1 MKITFVFDG
10 LTMGGIERV
19 GINYCKLL
27 KKMGHQVSVIN
38 LQPHKDDLE
47 NEMKEQSEIYYFSYH
62 RKMIYQRYVKL
73 TEYGI
78 LGAYSYAFIC
88 FFLCVFMIIK
98 KMYAR
103 LKFRRLNDTD
113 LLVAF
118 SGHFND
124 LSFVGK
130 RFIKTKKKI
139 AWLHGAQFSYKMDSE
154 GFFSLYKSIKNL
166 VCLSEFA
173 DASCQKFNTANN
185 IKKYKIYNP
194 IFWGERKTDGKKIEK
209 LQKQYGKFLLMVGR
223 LEDDKDQITAIRA
236 VQYLKEKYGCDFR
249 LLLVGGGSKEEYLQS
264 YIKENHL
271 ESNVYLTG
279 QCSDVQNYYE
289 AAYIYVHSSPM
300 EGLPTVLLEAMMHKL
315 PIAATDSI
323 PGVREI
329 LGNNECG
336 LLAQV
341 NNSKDLG
348 EKIYL
353 LYNDMDLRN
362 QMVERGCERI
372 KDFLPDAIER
382 KLSGM
387 LQNID

>member
-1 MKITFVFDG
+1 MRIILVFDG
-10 LTMGGIERV
+10 LQMGGIEKV

-27 KKMGHQVSVIN
+27 KKMGHEVSVVN
-38 LQPHKDDLE
+38 LQPHHDDLE
-47 NEMKEQSEIYYFSYH
+47 NEMASHSKIYHFSYN
-62 RKMIYQRYVKL
+62 RKMVSQRYVKL
-73 TEYGI
+73 VEYGI
-78 LGAYSYAFIC
+78 IGAFAYAFASFI
-88 FFLCVFMIIK
+88 LWIFMIIK

-103 LKFRRLNDTD
+103 FKFRKLNATH
-113 LLVAF
+113 LIIAF

-124 LSFVGK
+124 LSFVGNH
-130 RFIKTKKKI
+130 FIKAERKV
-139 AWLHGAQFSYKMDSE
+139 AWLHGAQFSYKMNSE
-154 GFFSLYKSIKNL
+154 GFFLLYKRIKNL
-166 VCLSEFA
+166 VCLSEFG
-173 DASCQKFNTANN
+173 DISCNKFNQENN
-185 IKKYKIYNP
+185 IKKMKIYNP
-194 IFWGERKTDGKKIEK
+194 IFWGERKVDEKKIKK
-209 LQKQYGKFLLMVGR
+209 LQDQYGKFLLMIGR
-223 LEDDKDQITAIRA
+223 LENDKDQITAIRA
-236 VQYLKEKYGCDFR
+236 VQYLKKKYGCDLQ
-249 LLLVGGGSKEEYLQS
+249 LLLVGGGSKKEYLQN

-271 ESNVYLTG
+271 ESNVHLTG

-329 LGNNECG
+329 LGNSECG

-341 NNSKDLG
+341 NNAKDLG

-362 QMVERGCERI
+362 QVVERGCERV

-382 KLSGM
+382 RLSEM
-387 LQNID
+387 LEKID